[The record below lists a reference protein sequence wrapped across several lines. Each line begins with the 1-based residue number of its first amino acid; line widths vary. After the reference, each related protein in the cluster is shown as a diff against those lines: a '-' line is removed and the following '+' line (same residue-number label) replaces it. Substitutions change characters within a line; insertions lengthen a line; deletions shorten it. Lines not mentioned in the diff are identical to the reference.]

1 MTDPIAD
8 TPLPDDPQGRMLL
21 LGELTWLLL
30 QSPLHRLLTV
40 GAVEAYF
47 VAPLGMG
54 RLRFFRRGPA
64 PVGLVTVAHLS
75 SEAEARYLAGEEPLR
90 PEDWDSG
97 PQLWF
102 IDMIALFGDGRAISS
117 DMRRRIPLGQVGKAT
132 RRNADGSLKR
142 VVSYTRLRD
151 ADL

>member
-1 MTDPIAD
+1 MTDAIAD
-8 TPLPDDPQGRMLL
+8 APLPDDPRARMLL
-21 LGELTWLLL
+21 LGEVMWLLL

-40 GAVEAYF
+40 AAAEAFF

-54 RLRFFRRGPA
+54 RLRFFRRGAA

-75 SEAEARYLAGEEPLR
+75 AEAEARYLAGEEPLR
-90 PEDWDSG
+90 PGDWASG

-102 IDMIALFGDGRAISS
+102 IDMIAPFGDGRAISS
-117 DMRRRIPLGQVGKAT
+117 DMRRRIPPGQVGKAT

-142 VVSYTRLRD
+142 VVRYTRLRD
-151 ADL
+151 ADS